1 MKQFLPALLGLAF
14 SLNALYAQQ
23 DNCDL
28 TIALVQAVDESCLGA
43 QDGFIQIAI
52 QNGTPPY
59 SILWSNGDTTA
70 TINNLGAGN
79 YTVTVTDSEGC
90 TQSDIH
96 YFNGISGIDEMPIPD
111 GDTALY
117 LSIPFILDTFPAGAI
132 VSDTMPFD
140 NFCVIMEHSWMRDLE
155 ISLTCPNG
163 STVIMHQFAGQMGN
177 EVFLGVPYEADE
189 GLPEPIPGIGY
200 TYCWK
205 ENAAN
210 GTWIEYANL
219 NNPGTLPPGDYAPYE
234 SFTNFYG
241 CPFNGEWTLFIQDLW
256 SIDNGYLFGA
266 GVASLSDSIVQEI
279 TLGTN
284 FPPCI
289 MPCPPLPLYQLLC
302 RPWVDSLISFY
313 SETTDCEQE
322 PFYLIQY
329 AWGDNNAFYGFSHY
343 GTDSGG
349 EDFFNCEGNYI
360 GSCFNTIAGLM
371 CDSIVDSLQL
381 IDTLWQCGD
390 PRPFAEIAFEADID
404 SCGTDMHQ
412 LTALVSGPGIG
423 SLELHW
429 NTGSA
434 DATIPVSLD
443 STYSLT
449 VTNFFGCESTDTF
462 TVEAD
467 LAPPLEGSL
476 ITTPATDST
485 AGCIIALL
493 ISDGYLPYT
502 YAWEGINSNGQ
513 AEPGPFS
520 ITVTDAAGC
529 TLSFSDTCTILV
541 TGTQQPEQL
550 PLQFLLYPNPVR
562 EELYIQLAFPEARK
576 GSLLLSDLSGQILW
590 QQEFNTQ
597 AVSTRLPLSHLP
609 SPGRRQA
616 QEHLEHLP
624 KEHLEHLP
632 KGLLEHLPKGIYLIS
647 WRDSKGTIVSKAFVK
662 E

>member
-1 MKQFLPALLGLAF
+1 MKRFLPALLGLAF

-28 TIALVQAVDESCLGA
+28 TIALVQTVDESCLGE

-59 SILWSNGDTTA
+59 SILWSNGDTTT
-70 TINNLGAGN
+70 TINNLGAGT
-79 YTVTVTDSEGC
+79 YTVTVTDSQGC

-96 YFNGISGIDEMPIPD
+96 HFSGISGIDNTPIPD
-111 GDTALY
+111 GTGEAIV
-117 LSIPFILDTFPAGAI
+117 IPFVIDSFPAGAI
-132 VSDTMPFD
+132 VSDSMPFD

-155 ISLTCPNG
+155 ISLSCPNG
-163 STVIMHQFAGQMGN
+163 STITLHQFAGQMGN
-177 EVFLGVPYEADE
+177 EVFLGIPYEADE

-219 NNPGTLPPGDYAPYE
+219 NNPGTLPPGEYAPYE

-241 CPFNGEWTLFIQDLW
+241 CPFNGEWTLTIQDLW

-266 GVASLSDSIVQEI
+266 GVASLSDSVFQEV

-284 FPPCI
+284 YPPCTE
-289 MPCPPLPLYQLLC
+289 PCPPLALNQLLC
-302 RPWVDSLISFY
+302 RPWVDSRINLY
-313 SETTDCEQE
+313 SDSADCGQD

-329 AWGDNNAFYGFSHY
+329 AWGNNAFYGFAHY
-343 GTDSGG
+343 GIDSGG

-360 GSCFNTIAGLM
+360 GSCFNTIAGLI

-423 SLELHW
+423 ALELHW
-429 NTGSA
+429 NTDST

-449 VTNFFGCESTDTF
+449 VTNFFGCESTDSF

-476 ITTPATDST
+476 ITTPGTDTSS
-485 AGCIIALL
+485 GCMIALL
-493 ISDGYLPYT
+493 ISGGYPPYT

-520 ITVTDAAGC
+520 ITVTDVPGC

-541 TGTQQPEQL
+541 TGSQQPEQL
-550 PLQFLLYPNPVR
+550 PLQFLLYPNPAG
-562 EELYIQLAFPEARK
+562 EELFVQLEFPDPHK
-576 GSLLLSDLSGQILW
+576 GQLLLSDFQGRVLW
-590 QQEFNTQ
+590 QQEFNGQT
-597 AVSTRLPLSHLP
+597 VSTRLSLSHLP
-609 SPGRRQA
+609 KGS
-616 QEHLEHLP
+616 LEHLS
-624 KEHLEHLP
+624 
-632 KGLLEHLPKGIYLIS
+632 KGVLEHLPKGIYLIS
-647 WRDSKGTIVSKAFVK
+647 WIDSNGTIVSRAFVK

>member
-1 MKQFLPALLGLAF
+1 MKQILPALLGLAF
-14 SLNALYAQQ
+14 SLNPLYAQQ

-28 TIALVQAVDESCLGA
+28 TIALVQAVDESCLGE
-43 QDGFIQIAI
+43 QDGFIQIAV

-59 SILWSNGDTTA
+59 SILWSNGDTTT
-70 TINNLGAGN
+70 TINNLGAGT

-96 YFNGISGIDEMPIPD
+96 YFNGISGIDEIPIPD
-111 GDTALY
+111 GDTAIY
-117 LSIPFILDTFPAGAI
+117 LAIPFILDTFPAGAI
-132 VSDTMPFD
+132 VSDSMPFD
-140 NFCVIMEHSWMRDLE
+140 DFCVIMEHSWMRDLE

-163 STVIMHQFAGQMGN
+163 STVIMHQFAGQTGG
-177 EVFLGVPYEADE
+177 ETFLGVPYEFDE
-189 GLPEPIPGIGY
+189 GPAEPVPGIGY

-210 GTWIEYANL
+210 GTWIEYANY

-241 CPFNGEWTLFIQDLW
+241 CPFNGEWTLTIKDIW
-256 SIDNGYLFGA
+256 NIDNGFLFGA
-266 GVASLSDSIVQEI
+266 GLADQSNAVFQEV
-279 TLGTN
+279 TLETN
-284 FPPCI
+284 YPPCTE
-289 MPCPPLPLYQLLC
+289 PCPPLALNQLLC

-329 AWGDNNAFYGFSHY
+329 SWGNNAFYGFAHY
-343 GTDSGG
+343 NIDSGG

-371 CDSIVDSLQL
+371 CDSILDSLQL

-404 SCGTDMHQ
+404 SCGTGMHQ
-412 LTALVSGPGIG
+412 LTALISGPG
-423 SLELHW
+423 SSVLELHW
-429 NTGSA
+429 NTDST

-467 LAPPLEGSL
+467 LAPLLEGTL

-485 AGCIIALL
+485 AGCMISLL
-493 ISDGYLPYT
+493 ISGGYPPYT
-502 YAWEGINSNGQ
+502 YTWEGINSNGQ

-529 TLSFSDTCTILV
+529 TLSFSDTCTILL
-541 TGTQQPEQL
+541 TNTQQPEQL
-550 PLQFLLYPNPVR
+550 PLQFLLYPNPAG

-576 GSLLLSDLSGQILW
+576 GSLLLSDPLGRVLW
-590 QQEFNTQ
+590 QQEFLTQ

-609 SPGRRQA
+609 
-616 QEHLEHLP
+616 
-624 KEHLEHLP
+624 
-632 KGLLEHLPKGIYLIS
+632 KGDLEHLPKGIYLIS
-647 WRDSKGTIVSKAFVK
+647 WRDSNGTIVSKAFVK